1 MPQFLIPSI
10 LFSDF
15 HPDIIIRR
23 DLCDNLPVI
32 VGDYFF
38 DLFQLFALD
47 NKLDSFIRGE
57 YSET

>member
-1 MPQFLIPSI
+1 MPQFLNPSI
-10 LFSDF
+10 LFSNF
-15 HPDIIIRR
+15 HPDVVIRG

-47 NKLDSFIRGE
+47 NKLEGFIRGE
-57 YSET
+57 YPET